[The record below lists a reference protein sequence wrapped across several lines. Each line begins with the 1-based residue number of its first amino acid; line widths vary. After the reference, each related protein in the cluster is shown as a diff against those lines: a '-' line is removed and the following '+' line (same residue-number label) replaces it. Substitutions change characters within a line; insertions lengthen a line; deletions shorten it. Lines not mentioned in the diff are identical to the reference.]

1 MSCRLSWTGPATQ
14 PGGVA
19 RPVLTLGAG
28 PSFRPLA
35 VGYLRLW
42 PNDPPGHADAPSAH
56 LRAFA
61 HRCGLT
67 LADTYTEQPDVS
79 ASREG
84 AAFRALVE
92 ALRRPHIHTVI
103 IPTPEHFSRFGGM
116 YRAMRAVIGME
127 TGADVLVMSTKGVG
141 GW

>member
-1 MSCRLSWTGPATQ
+1 MGSATQ

-28 PSFRPLA
+28 SRFRPLA

-42 PNDPPGHADAPSAH
+42 PNDPPGHADALSAH

-61 HRCGLT
+61 HPRGLA
-67 LADTYTEQPDVS
+67 LADTYTEQQPDVS
-79 ASREG
+79 SREG

-103 IPTPEHFSRFGGM
+103 IPTPEHFSRLRGM
-116 YRAMRAVIGME
+116 YRAMRTVIEVE
-127 TGADVLVMSTKGVG
+127 TGADVLVMSSMG
-141 GW
+141 GSAS